1 LIVAYGGDLHS
12 KGDHAMT
19 KVLTNTGGG
28 IQMTKESE
36 KYFIVEHE
44 GHVSPHNEAEEL
56 KHFPDF
62 KRFQHCIPAVMRTV
76 YGAAGA
82 PSHVREAHIK
92 AASRGLPQPESTIAQ
107 MDDAGV
113 DMLCLVPHRHTLHM
127 EVDPKG
133 TNMSFMIDACE
144 RYPDRLIM
152 GPVFEPSTR
161 GIKTVLREME
171 FLVKEKG
178 VKYCKVYLPG
188 EAWAPND
195 ERMWP
200 FWAKAQE
207 LGLVVAMHTGHGYVY
222 GANTHAAMPGHLER
236 VCQEFYDLR
245 LLAFHF
251 GWPWHHEL
259 NLLAGAYPNL
269 YIGMSFLNITAV
281 YRPRFFAE
289 LIGEAMLIA
298 GEDKLIWSNDGC
310 ALPDVVEG
318 FAKFEMPEDMQK
330 GYGYP
335 ALTKESKAK
344 MFGLNMARLLGIEA
358 TKRVGKTALSAKA

>member
-1 LIVAYGGDLHS
+1 MS
-12 KGDHAMT
+12 

-36 KYFIVEHE
+36 KYFIMEHE
-44 GHVSPHNEAEEL
+44 GHIMPRSESEEL
-56 KHFPDF
+56 KNFPDY
-62 KRFQHCIPAVMRTV
+62 KRFLYSCRAVLRVV
-76 YGAAGA
+76 YGSAGM
-82 PSHVREAHIK
+82 PPHVLEALMK
-92 AASRGLPQPESTIAQ
+92 SAQAGQQPEATIAQ
-107 MDDAGV
+107 MDAAGV
-113 DMLCLVPHRHTLHM
+113 DMLCLVPHRHTLRM

-133 TNMSFMIDACE
+133 TNMSWMIDACE
-144 RYPDRLIM
+144 KYPDRLIM

-161 GIKTVLREME
+161 GVKTVIREME

-178 VKYCKVYLPG
+178 CKYCKVYLPG
-188 EAWAPND
+188 EQWDPSD

-207 LGLVVAMHTGHGYVY
+207 LGLVVGMHTGHGYVY
-222 GANTHAAMPGHLER
+222 GANTHASMPCHLER

-251 GWPWHHEL
+251 GWPWNHEL

-269 YIGMSFLNITAV
+269 YIGMSFLNIAAV
-281 YRPRFFAE
+281 YRPRFFAD
-289 LIGEAMLIA
+289 LIGEALLIA

-310 ALPDVVEG
+310 ALPDAVEG
-318 FAKFEMPEDMQK
+318 FANFEMPEDLQK

-335 ALTKESKAK
+335 ALTQESKAK

-358 TKRVGKTALSAKA
+358 TKRVGKTALSARA